1 MHLRI
6 TASLAAMMVVAGVS
20 ARMAA
25 QPPAKAASG
34 TAHAAYAPP
43 KTPWGDPQIAGV
55 YSNDDETGIPF
66 ERPAQF
72 AGRRLED
79 ITPAELAAAN
89 KQRNEQFNAGVA
101 GTEFAGGLRPP
112 THLIFD
118 SFERKNSTAWLVV
131 DPPDGA
137 IPPLTEEARQRA
149 RQPSS
154 GLGRGV
160 SSNINPVGPFDSY
173 EDLGLYDRC
182 ITRGI
187 PSSMMPAG
195 YGSFYEIIQGQES
208 VSLRYEMIHEHRVVP
223 IDRGGVHQPHLSE
236 RVHLDLGDAR
246 GWYEGNTLVVETTNF
261 TARSAFRGASEH
273 LKMTERFT
281 PIAPAVVEWRVT
293 FDDPHTWAR
302 PWTFAMI
309 LKQAT
314 HGEKLYEYACHEGN
328 YGLKNILTGAR
339 AADAAANAGR

>member
-1 MHLRI
+1 M
-6 TASLAAMMVVAGVS
+6 TATLVAIVVAAGVTARTMAQQGAKPAPGS
-20 ARMAA
+20 AAA
-25 QPPAKAASG
+25 PYS
-34 TAHAAYAPP
+34 PP
-43 KTPWGDPQIAGV
+43 KTPWGDPQIAGI

-118 SFERKNSTAWLVV
+118 SFDRKNSTAWLVV
-131 DPPDGA
+131 DPPDGTV
-137 IPPLTEEARQRA
+137 PPLTDEARQRA

-160 SSNINPVGPFDSY
+160 SSNINSVGPFDSY

-223 IDRGGVHQPHLSE
+223 IDRGSHRPHLSE
-236 RVHLDLGDAR
+236 HVHLDLGDAR
-246 GWYEGNTLVVETTNF
+246 GWYEGSTLVVETTNF

-273 LKMTERFT
+273 LKMTERFV

-293 FDDPHTWAR
+293 FDDPHTWTR

-314 HGEKLYEYACHEGN
+314 HGEKLFEYACHEGN

-339 AADAAANAGR
+339 AADSAAAGR

>member
-1 MHLRI
+1 MRPLF
-6 TASLAAMMVVAGVS
+6 TATLVAVVVAAGVTARTMAQQGAKPTSGS
-20 ARMAA
+20 A
-25 QPPAKAASG
+25 AAS
-34 TAHAAYAPP
+34 YSPP
-43 KTPWGDPQIAGV
+43 KTPWGDPQIAGI

-118 SFERKNSTAWLVV
+118 SFDRKNSTAWLVI
-131 DPPDGA
+131 DPPDGTV
-137 IPPLTEEARQRA
+137 PPLTDEARQRA

-223 IDRGGVHQPHLSE
+223 IDRGVRRPHLSE
-236 RVHLDLGDAR
+236 HVHLDLGDAR

-273 LKMTERFT
+273 LKMTERFI

-293 FDDPHTWAR
+293 FDDPHTWTR

-339 AADAAANAGR
+339 AADSAAPAGR

>member
-1 MHLRI
+1 MQTR
-6 TASLAAMMVVAGVS
+6 ARSLAVGLMLAGGIAVQI
-20 ARMAA
+20 AA
-25 QPPAKAASG
+25 QTAPKPAAGSPSAYVPPR
-34 TAHAAYAPP
+34 
-43 KTPWGDPQIAGV
+43 TPWGDPQLAGV

-72 AGRRLED
+72 AGRRIED
-79 ITPAELAAAN
+79 ITPAELAQAN
-89 KQRNEQFNAGVA
+89 RERNEQFNAGVA

-118 SFERKNSTAWLVV
+118 SFDRKNSTPWLVI
-131 DPPDGA
+131 DPPDGTV
-137 IPPLTEEARQRA
+137 PPLTAEARERA
-149 RQPSS
+149 RQPNA

-195 YGSFYEIIQGQES
+195 YGSYYQIIQGQES
-208 VSLRYEMIHEHRVVP
+208 VALRYEMIHEHRVVP
-223 IDRGGVHQPHLSE
+223 IDRGGQHRPHLSE

-246 GWYEGNTLVVETTNF
+246 GWYDGNTLVVETTNF

-273 LKMTERFT
+273 LKMTERFI
-281 PIAPAVVEWRVT
+281 PLAAHVLEWRVT
-293 FDDPHTWAR
+293 FDDPHTWTR

-314 HGEKLYEYACHEGN
+314 HGEQLFEYACHEGN

-339 AADAAANAGR
+339 SADRSGSAK